1 MNASS
6 SPCVFLLE
14 CDLAIAQTIDTL
26 CNKANLMLC
35 HFQSWELMHRQ
46 LQTLHPCC
54 LILSASHNEKEV
66 IEHIVHI
73 TIAHDHPPVIVL
85 GQSQNFSAA
94 VASIQAGAIDYI
106 EKPVISGRLEQHI
119 ANLEV

>member
-1 MNASS
+1 MSALS

-14 CDLAIAQTIDTL
+14 YDLAIAQTIKTL
-26 CNKANLMLC
+26 CSKANLMLC
-35 HFQSWELMHRQ
+35 HFQSWELLQGQ
-46 LQTLHPCC
+46 LQTRHPCC
-54 LILSASHNEKEV
+54 LILSASHNEEEV

-106 EKPVISGRLEQHI
+106 EKPIISGRLERHI
-119 ANLEV
+119 ANLEI